1 MASKGPRPRAFPST
15 RPPDRAVR
23 SNPSEI
29 PACQITRSAAITNH
43 THSHDRQH
51 PSATRR
57 RLTAAAALVAAI
69 AGPGSATLVDAGR
82 SLTTRP
88 LCYLTP
94 AADSQPFSPAL
105 QVTTIRT
112 HDGHIDVLHR
122 VECPDHSVGYVW
134 IGPDDGQPHV
144 MMALGLA
151 DGTTVGRW
159 H

>member
-1 MASKGPRPRAFPST
+1 VTLA
-15 RPPDRAVR
+15 D
-23 SNPSEI
+23 
-29 PACQITRSAAITNH
+29 AA
-43 THSHDRQH
+43 
-51 PSATRR
+51 P
-57 RLTAAAALVAAI
+57 
-69 AGPGSATLVDAGR
+69 

-105 QVTTIRT
+105 QLTTIRT

-122 VECPDHSVGYVW
+122 VECPDHSVRYVW

-151 DGTTVGRW
+151 DGATVGRW